1 MFVHIGN
8 DIFGFLQN
16 RTGIKKRHFN
26 VLRGAVFEGIE
37 VAPDNFFN
45 LPIHKLA
52 RFKTNNSSTWG
63 DFEHRFM
70 IHEDMQVDKKI
81 DDSNLLKTDSF
92 FGKSLDKTLEE
103 TDLEK
108 YNLDQY
114 KIKGNYFTNINKT
127 IKASEHTFFLYDN
140 QNIINETFVSEVGK
154 KISLIGVWYFVK
166 PGSSGKIELVTSK
179 NKLKFNIKENQIL
192 PVFSIG
198 IAPVTASKKIRFKQ
212 EKIKN
217 ILIISAPAKT
227 RKRKMTEVV
236 ETLLIKVLQNFDNY
250 TVLNPVDV
258 DIRSNYM
265 TEKINSYKGH
275 VYQVLIRNL
284 LFIVCYNLD
293 SAKKA
298 LINGKLYSI
307 LGIVNLS
314 EINNW
319 DVVKGKSVYVS
330 VKFDDINSTIESAIH
345 FAFKFKTA
353 FPTEIFEFKIE
364 LLDDQAK
371 QIKFGNGEIKVPALD
386 IQIDVLK

>member
-1 MFVHIGN
+1 
-8 DIFGFLQN
+8 
-16 RTGIKKRHFN
+16 
-26 VLRGAVFEGIE
+26 
-37 VAPDNFFN
+37 
-45 LPIHKLA
+45 
-52 RFKTNNSSTWG
+52 
-63 DFEHRFM
+63 
-70 IHEDMQVDKKI
+70 MQVDEKI
-81 DDSNLLKTDSF
+81 DDTNLLKTDSF

-114 KIKGNYFTNINKT
+114 KVKGNDFTNINKT

-154 KISLIGVWYFVK
+154 KISLIGGVWYFVK

-179 NKLKFNIKENQIL
+179 NKLKFNEKENQIL
-192 PVFSIG
+192 PLFSIG
-198 IAPVTASKKIRFKQ
+198 IAPVLASKKIRFKQ

-236 ETLLIKVLQNFDNY
+236 ETLLIKALQNVDNY
-250 TVLNPVDV
+250 TVLNPLDI

-275 VYQVLIRNL
+275 VYQVLIRYLLFSANITNETQQ

-293 SAKKA
+293 STKKA
-298 LINGKLYSI
+298 LI
-307 LGIVNLS
+307 NLS

-364 LLDDQAK
+364 LLDDQVK
-371 QIKFGNGEIKVPALD
+371 QIKFGSGETKVPALG

>member
-1 MFVHIGN
+1 
-8 DIFGFLQN
+8 
-16 RTGIKKRHFN
+16 
-26 VLRGAVFEGIE
+26 
-37 VAPDNFFN
+37 
-45 LPIHKLA
+45 
-52 RFKTNNSSTWG
+52 
-63 DFEHRFM
+63 
-70 IHEDMQVDKKI
+70 MQVDQKI
-81 DDSNLLKTDSF
+81 DDTNLLKTDSF

-103 TDLEK
+103 TYLEK

-114 KIKGNYFTNINKT
+114 KIKGNDFTNINKT

-140 QNIINETFVSEVGK
+140 QNIMNETFVSEVGK
-154 KISLIGVWYFVK
+154 KISLIGGVWYFVK

-179 NKLKFNIKENQIL
+179 NKFKFNVKENQIL
-192 PVFSIG
+192 SLFSIG
-198 IAPVTASKKIRFKQ
+198 IAPVMASKNIRFKQ

-236 ETLLIKVLQNFDNY
+236 ETLLIKALQNVDNY
-250 TVLNPVDV
+250 TVLNPLDI

-275 VYQVLIRNL
+275 VCQVLIRYLLFSANITNETQQ

-293 SAKKA
+293 STKKA

-364 LLDDQAK
+364 LLDDQVK
-371 QIKFGNGEIKVPALD
+371 QIKFGSGETKVPALD